1 MRASP
6 TLSLGLL
13 LAALGLAG
21 PSLALDL
28 DLKPASP
35 ESPSPAVKPLPGW
48 SQGYD
53 SKRFSYPPSER
64 TRRLADQ
71 ALQSKQEPKTPV
83 DCQSHPGYAYCQPR
97 SAERGYAIT
106 PAPRQTMGSAQR
118 CDQDP
123 YAPQC
128 ADSALQLRTGNS
140 NCAPDDSNC
149 QGLGLSLKWG
159 D

>member
-1 MRASP
+1 MSASP
-6 TLSLGLL
+6 ILSLSLL

-28 DLKPASP
+28 DLKPTPPETASP
-35 ESPSPAVKPLPGW
+35 AAKPPPGW
-48 SQGYD
+48 SLGYD

-64 TRRLADQ
+64 TRLLADQ
-71 ALQSKQEPKTPV
+71 ALRSKQEPKTPV
-83 DCQSHPGYAYCQPR
+83 DCQSHPGYAYCQPKG
-97 SAERGYAIT
+97 AERAYAS
-106 PAPRQTMGSAQR
+106 APPQPMGSAKL

-123 YAPQC
+123 YSPQC
-128 ADSALQLRTGNS
+128 ADSALQLHTRNS
-140 NCAPDDSNC
+140 NCAPDDRNC

>member
-6 TLSLGLL
+6 TLTLGLL
-13 LAALGLAG
+13 LAALGLAA

-28 DLKPASP
+28 DLKPAP
-35 ESPSPAVKPLPGW
+35 TEAPSPAVKPLPGW

-53 SKRFSYPPSER
+53 SKRFSYPPSEQ

-83 DCQSHPGYAYCQPR
+83 DCQSHPGYAYCEPKN
-97 SAERGYAIT
+97 AERSHI
-106 PAPRQTMGSAQR
+106 PAPRSPMGSAKL

-128 ADSALQLRTGNS
+128 ADSALQLHTRNS
-140 NCAPDDSNC
+140 NCAPDDRNC